1 MPEPGIERG
10 YTFSAGAR
18 WFGLT
23 WRRRRD
29 ELSGR
34 VQVAVIW
41 DAFGPN
47 CAQTTRPSSE
57 GNSSAVNEN
66 FRVKVTNVISP
77 NRMTRTVTLVQ
88 PPEGHFSGP
97 VAFEIGTGSGVKQ
110 FSMMTVR
117 GSCSPTKPSDHSG
130 AAKRGLSSHGS
141 RDPQARTTS
150 YGAMNGTATTTPRR
164 TAIIEN
170 PASPVLVLRASLR
183 AARKPMT
190 GAEIAMGLPAQC
202 LDAGVEETVD
212 QVENEHRQHKEVSID
227 CSQSNDHRGIE
238 RANRNEEK

>member
-41 DAFGPN
+41 DAFCPN
-47 CAQTTRPSSE
+47 CAQTTRRSSE
-57 GNSSAVNEN
+57 GKSSAVNEN
-66 FRVKVTNVISP
+66 FRVNVVNVMSP
-77 NRMTRTVTLVQ
+77 NRMTRTVTLVH

-97 VAFEIGTGSGVKQ
+97 VVFENGTVSGVKQ
-110 FSMMTVR
+110 FCAMIVR
-117 GSCSPTKPSDHSG
+117 GSFFPTKTSDHSG

-141 RDPQARTTS
+141 RDPHARTTS

-183 AARKPMT
+183 AARKPTT

-212 QVENEHRQHKEVSID
+212 QVENEHRQHKEVRID
-227 CSQSNDHRGIE
+227 RSQSDDHRCIQ
-238 RANRNEEK
+238 RTNRHKEK